1 MQKSQQLLLELG
13 VWLGNTLSRLNDGPF
28 VSLPLFNPSWWY
40 QLKWTKRHRE
50 ACCLTYIK
58 KSTKRIILWCAEC
71 LRTWPKIVY
80 TLKTKFPPVY
90 TSCLLHENFRSS
102 PHDTSKSLS
111 STQSSIFLTNSHCR
125 ERPPQLATASVS
137 CLEKGSMG
145 CTVTPCIPE
154 EMNSIV
160 GVGDQ
165 SLFQPDCVTRTLDP
179 KPNKVLWYCQLCP
192 DQDTEPAGVN
202 SDAVKARYLYK

>member
-1 MQKSQQLLLELG
+1 MQKSQQLMLELG

-40 QLKWTKRHRE
+40 QLKWTKRYRE

-58 KSTKRIILWCAEC
+58 NQQNRSLCGVQNVCVLDQRLSIHLKQSS
-71 LRTWPKIVY
+71 LRCT
-80 TLKTKFPPVY
+80 
-90 TSCLLHENFRSS
+90 LHENFRSS

-192 DQDTEPAGVN
+192 DRDTEPAGVN